1 MSTAHS
7 LRSLEADT
15 FFGYIDRQTL
25 SERIHNP
32 SLVAN
37 ADDNTMLAA
46 LRAELKSSKSFT
58 ISVAFVTNGGIG
70 ALKEALVDF
79 RGRGM
84 IITSDYQDFNSP
96 DALRELLRLRNID
109 VRIMSGRSHHAKGYV
124 FDHGDHVTALVGS
137 SNLTRDALM
146 DNSEWNLKF
155 STHHDGD
162 IADQLNAA
170 LQRHIETSEPLTEKW
185 IQAYSNRRRPPVFPT
200 TADEI
205 QPGERAPQTKILP
218 NKMQTEAL
226 DRLRALI
233 ESGENR
239 ALIISATGTGKT
251 ILAGLAA
258 REFKPERVLFVAHT
272 AQILRK
278 AATEFQRVFETS
290 NEDTGFFIGQ
300 QREMGRRFTFATVQ
314 SISRIEH
321 LAEISPKQF
330 DYIIID
336 EVHRSGAAS
345 YRRIIDHFRPS
356 FLLGL
361 TATPERTDGFNVY
374 ELFDHNV
381 PFEIRL
387 GDALESRMLVPFDY
401 YGVSDYESM
410 NGYTISD
417 DSTIAE
423 KVARERI
430 EHLVQVL
437 EDYSFPSGTKGL
449 IFCSSNKEARRLS
462 QELNKYTLYGKPL
475 RTVSLSGA
483 DSIHL
488 REDTVEK
495 LQAGE
500 LDFIITVD
508 IFNEGIDIPDV
519 NVIMM
524 LRSTKSSIIFTQQLG
539 RGLRKATFKE
549 TLRVIDVIGNYSNNY
564 LIPIAL
570 TGDRSGD
577 PDSARETIRRSR
589 THPVAGSSTISFDE
603 VTTERILESIKRANL
618 IDKRK
623 CKEAIL
629 NLEYRLG
636 QLPRLVDFETH
647 ESINPFLMASKY
659 KNYWSLL
666 HSLKFVEVG
675 PSKKEQGFLNMLSA
689 ILLSGKRPQELLLLQ
704 LLCESG
710 SLPVGEYV
718 EFLKQK
724 NLDHSNACLDSVERV
739 LNLQWFTDGQ
749 RSTFGNRP
757 LAERH
762 NDVFRLSD
770 DFQMLY
776 DSYALSESFS
786 PVSFRDHVDDIVE
799 TGLLLNRKNFA
810 SGDRLIQGKRYSR
823 RDACRLL
830 NWSDNQES
838 TVYGYKTDK
847 ATMTCP
853 IFVTYHKDAKI
864 SESIRYEDT
873 LIDRSTLHWF
883 TRNRRTLKS
892 NELQPILNGDAD
904 LHLFAKRE
912 DAEGAEFYYLGQ
924 ADSTNPQQTEMLGK
938 NNKPVDVVTTN
949 LKLRVPLP
957 AELFD
962 SLTARKTVAAENRH

>member
-1 MSTAHS
+1 MSTARS
-7 LRSLEADT
+7 LSSLEADT

-25 SERIHNP
+25 SERIQNP

-37 ADDNTMLAA
+37 AEDNTMLAA
-46 LRAELKSSKSFT
+46 LRAELKTAMSFT

-70 ALKEALVDF
+70 ALKEALVGF
-79 RGRGM
+79 KGHGL

-96 DALRELLRLRNID
+96 DALRELLQLRNVD
-109 VRIMSGRSHHAKGYV
+109 VRIMSGRAHHAKGYV
-124 FDHGDHVTALVGS
+124 FEHGDHVTALVGS
-137 SNLTRDALM
+137 SNLTRDALI

-162 IADQLNAA
+162 IADQLNSA
-170 LQRHIETSEPLTEKW
+170 LQRHAETSESLTEQW
-185 IQAYSNRRRPPVFPT
+185 IHAYSQRRQPPIFPSNNV
-200 TADEI
+200 EI
-205 QPGERAPQTKILP
+205 EGTPHQQAKILP

-226 DRLRALI
+226 DRLGELI
-233 ESGENR
+233 DSGENR

-258 REFKPERVLFVAHT
+258 RNFDPERVLFVAHT

-278 AATEFQRVFETS
+278 AATEFQRVFQTGTDE
-290 NEDTGFFIGQ
+290 TGFFIGQ
-300 QREMGRRFTFATVQ
+300 QRETDRRFTFATVQ
-314 SISRIEH
+314 SLSRIEN
-321 LAEISPKQF
+321 LADISPKQF

-336 EVHRSGAAS
+336 EVHRSGAES
-345 YRRIIDHFRPS
+345 YRRIIDHFRPD

-417 DSTIAE
+417 DSTVAE
-423 KVARERI
+423 KVARERV

-449 IFCSSNKEARRLS
+449 IFCSSNKEAARLS

-483 DSIHL
+483 DSIQH

-524 LRSTKSSIIFTQQLG
+524 LRSTQSSIIFTQQLG
-539 RGLRKATFKE
+539 RGLRKARSKE

-577 PDSARETIRRSR
+577 PDSARETVRRSR

-603 VTTERILESIKRANL
+603 VTTERILESLKRANL

-636 QLPRLVDFETH
+636 QLPRLIDFETH
-647 ESINPFLMASKY
+647 ESINPYLMASKY

-666 HSLKFVEVG
+666 HSLKFVDAG
-675 PSKKEQGFLNMLSA
+675 PSEKERGFLTMLSA
-689 ILLSGKRPQELLLLQ
+689 ILLNGKRPQELLLLKA
-704 LLCESG
+704 LCEQG
-710 SLPVGEYV
+710 SIPV
-718 EFLKQK
+718 QK
-724 NLDHSNACLDSVERV
+724 FADSLAAKGLDHSEACLNTVERV
-739 LNLQWFTDGQ
+739 LNLQWFTESQ
-749 RSTFGNRP
+749 RLSFGDLP
-757 LAERH
+757 LVVREES
-762 NDVFRLSD
+762 VFKLSD

-776 DSYALSESFS
+776 RSYADTERFS
-786 PVSFRDHVDDIVE
+786 AVSFRDHVDDLIE
-799 TGLLLNRKNFA
+799 TGLLLNRKNFNG
-810 SGDRLIQGKRYSR
+810 SDQFIQGKRYSR
-823 RDACRLL
+823 RDVCRLL
-830 NWSDNQES
+830 NWANNQES

-853 IFVTYHKDAKI
+853 IFVTYHKDSEI

-912 DAEGAEFYYLGQ
+912 DAEGTEFYYLGQ
-924 ADSTNPQQTEMLGK
+924 ADSTNPQQTEMIGK
-938 NNKPVDVVTTN
+938 NNKPVDVVTTD

-962 SLTARKTVAAENRH
+962 SLTARKTVAAR

>member
-1 MSTAHS
+1 MSTAQS
-7 LRSLEADT
+7 LSSLEADT

-25 SERIHNP
+25 SERIQNP
-32 SLVAN
+32 SLIAN
-37 ADDNTMLAA
+37 AEDNTMLAA
-46 LRAELKSSKSFT
+46 LRAELKTAMSFT

-70 ALKEALVDF
+70 ALKEALVGF
-79 RGRGM
+79 KGHGL

-96 DALRELLRLRNID
+96 DALRELLQLRNVD
-109 VRIMSGRSHHAKGYV
+109 VRIMSGRAHHAKGYV
-124 FDHGDHVTALVGS
+124 FEHGDLVTALVGS
-137 SNLTRDALM
+137 SNLTRDALI

-162 IADQLNAA
+162 IADQLNSA
-170 LQRHIETSEPLTEKW
+170 LQRHAETSEPLTEQW
-185 IQAYSNRRRPPVFPT
+185 IHAYSQRRQPPIFPSNNV
-200 TADEI
+200 EI
-205 QPGERAPQTKILP
+205 EGTPHQQAKILP

-226 DRLRALI
+226 DRLGELI
-233 ESGENR
+233 DSGENR

-258 REFKPERVLFVAHT
+258 RNFDPERVLFVAHT

-278 AATEFQRVFETS
+278 AATEFQRVFQTDADE
-290 NEDTGFFIGQ
+290 TGFFIGQ
-300 QREMGRRFTFATVQ
+300 QREIDRRFTFATVQ
-314 SISRIEH
+314 SLSRIEN
-321 LAEISPKQF
+321 LADISPKQF

-336 EVHRSGAAS
+336 EVHRSGAES
-345 YRRIIDHFRPS
+345 YRRIIDHFRPD

-417 DSTIAE
+417 DSTVAE
-423 KVARERI
+423 KVARERV
-430 EHLVQVL
+430 EHLVRVL
-437 EDYSFPSGTKGL
+437 EDYSFPNGTKGL
-449 IFCSSNKEARRLS
+449 IFCSSNKEAARLS
-462 QELNKYTLYGKPL
+462 QELNQYTLYGKPL

-483 DSIHL
+483 DSIQH

-524 LRSTKSSIIFTQQLG
+524 LRSTQSSIIFTQQLG
-539 RGLRKATFKE
+539 RGLRKAKSKE

-577 PDSARETIRRSR
+577 PDSARETVRRSR

-603 VTTERILESIKRANL
+603 VTTQRILESLKRANL

-636 QLPRLVDFETH
+636 QLPRLIDFETH
-647 ESINPFLMASKY
+647 ESINPYLMASKY

-666 HSLKFVEVG
+666 HSLKFVDAC
-675 PSKKEQGFLNMLSA
+675 PSEKERGFLTMLSA
-689 ILLSGKRPQELLLLQ
+689 ILLSGKRPQELLLLKT
-704 LLCESG
+704 LCEQG
-710 SLPVGEYV
+710 SIPVQTFADSLAAQG
-718 EFLKQK
+718 
-724 NLDHSNACLDSVERV
+724 LDHSEACLNTIERV
-739 LNLQWFTDGQ
+739 LNLQWFTESQ
-749 RSTFGNRP
+749 RLSFGDLP
-757 LAERH
+757 LVVREGS
-762 NDVFRLSD
+762 VFKLSD
-770 DFQMLY
+770 DFRMLY
-776 DSYALSESFS
+776 RSYADTEHFS
-786 PVSFRDHVDDIVE
+786 GVSFRDHVDDLIE
-799 TGLLLNRKNFA
+799 TGLLLNRKNFNG
-810 SGDRLIQGKRYSR
+810 SDQFIQGKRYSR
-823 RDACRLL
+823 RDVCRLL
-830 NWSDNQES
+830 NWANNQES

-853 IFVTYHKDAKI
+853 IFVTYHKDSEI

-938 NNKPVDVVTTN
+938 NNKPVDVVTTD

-962 SLTARKTVAAENRH
+962 SLTARKTVAAR

>member
-7 LRSLEADT
+7 LSGLKADT

-32 SLVAN
+32 LLVAN

-46 LRAELKSSKSFT
+46 LRAELKTAMSFT
-58 ISVAFVTNGGIG
+58 ISVAFVTNSGIG
-70 ALKEALVDF
+70 ALKEALVGF

-96 DALRELLRLRNID
+96 DALRELSKLRNVD
-109 VRIMSGRSHHAKGYV
+109 ARIMSGLSHHAKGYV
-124 FDHGDHVTALVGS
+124 FDHGDHITALVGS
-137 SNLTRDALM
+137 SNLTRDALI

-162 IADQLNAA
+162 IADQLHSA
-170 LQRHIETSEPLTEKW
+170 LERHIEISAPLTEEW
-185 IQAYSNRRRPPVFPT
+185 IEAYSQRRQPPVF
-200 TADEI
+200 AQSAKDQI
-205 QPGERAPQTKILP
+205 GAPSSQAKILP
-218 NKMQTEAL
+218 NAMQTEAL

-233 ESGENR
+233 ESGQKR

-251 ILAGLAA
+251 ILAALAA
-258 REFKPERVLFVAHT
+258 REFRPERVLFVAHT

-278 AATEFQRVFETS
+278 AATEFQKVFQTT
-290 NEDTGFFIGQ
+290 EDETGFFIGQ
-300 QREMGRRFTFATVQ
+300 QRELDRRFTFATVQ
-314 SISRIEH
+314 SLSR
-321 LAEISPKQF
+321 LNKLSNISPKQF

-336 EVHRSGAAS
+336 EVHRSGAES
-345 YRRIIDHFRPS
+345 YRRIINHFRPD

-361 TATPERTDGFNVY
+361 TATPERTDGFNVF

-410 NGYTISD
+410 SGYTISD
-417 DSTIAE
+417 DSTLDE
-423 KVARERI
+423 KVARDRV
-430 EHLVQVL
+430 EHLVRVL

-449 IFCSSNKEARRLS
+449 IFCSSNKESSRLAE
-462 QELNKYTLYGKPL
+462 ELSNYTLYGRPL
-475 RTVSLSGA
+475 RIVALSGA
-483 DSIHL
+483 DSIER
-488 REDTVEK
+488 REETVAK

-500 LDFIITVD
+500 LDFIVTVD

-524 LRSTKSSIIFTQQLG
+524 LRSTQSSTIFTQQLG
-539 RGLRKATFKE
+539 RGLRKAKSKE

-577 PDSARETIRRSR
+577 PDSARETMRRSR

-603 VTTERILESIKRANL
+603 VTTERILESLKRANL

-636 QLPRLVDFETH
+636 QLPRLLDFETH
-647 ESINPFLMASKY
+647 ESLNPFLMASKY

-666 HSLKFVEVG
+666 HSLKFVDVG
-675 PSKKEQGFLNMLSA
+675 PSEKENGFLTMLSA
-689 ILLSGKRPQELLLLQ
+689 ILLNGKRPQELLLMDSLCRNGSISEHEYAK
-704 LLCESG
+704 LLEEQG
-710 SLPVGEYV
+710 
-718 EFLKQK
+718 
-724 NLDHSNACLDSVERV
+724 LDRSPQCLGSVERI
-739 LNLQWFTDGQ
+739 LNLEWFTEAQ
-749 RSTFGNRP
+749 RRAFGDLP
-757 LAERH
+757 LVIRE
-762 NDVFRLSD
+762 NDQFRLGD
-770 DFQMLY
+770 EFRLIY
-776 DSYALSESFS
+776 NSYARTPSFS
-786 PVSFRDHVDDIVE
+786 PISFRDHVDDIID
-799 TGLLLNRKNFA
+799 TGLLLNRKNFNG
-810 SGDRLIQGKRYSR
+810 SDQFIQGRRYSR
-823 RDACRLL
+823 RDVCRLL
-830 NWSDNQES
+830 NWAKNQES
-838 TVYGYKTDK
+838 TVYGYKTDL

-853 IFVTYHKDAKI
+853 IFVTYHKDADI
-864 SESIRYEDT
+864 WESIRYEDT

-883 TRNRRTLKS
+883 TRNKRTLQS
-892 NELQPILNGDAD
+892 PELKPILNGEAT

-912 DAEGAEFYYLGQ
+912 DSEGTEFYYLGQ
-924 ADSTNPQQTEMLGK
+924 ADSTNPEQTTMPGK
-938 NNKPVDVVTTN
+938 NNTAVDVVTTD
-949 LKLRVPLP
+949 LKLKVPLTV
-957 AELFD
+957 ELFEA
-962 SLTARKTVAAENRH
+962 LTARTNIAAPEARK

>member
-1 MSTAHS
+1 MGTAQS
-7 LRSLEADT
+7 LSSLEADT

-25 SERIHNP
+25 SERIQNP

-37 ADDNTMLAA
+37 AEDNTMLAA
-46 LRAELKSSKSFT
+46 LRTELKTATSFT

-70 ALKEALVDF
+70 ALKEALVGF
-79 RGRGM
+79 KGHGL

-96 DALRELLRLRNID
+96 DALRELLQLRNVD
-109 VRIMSGRSHHAKGYV
+109 VRIMSGRAHHAKGYV
-124 FDHGDHVTALVGS
+124 FEHGDHVTALIGS
-137 SNLTRDALM
+137 SNLTRDALI

-162 IADQLNAA
+162 IADQLNSA
-170 LQRHIETSEPLTEKW
+170 LQRHAETSESLTEQW
-185 IQAYSNRRRPPVFPT
+185 IHAYSQRRQPPVFPSNNVQLEGT
-200 TADEI
+200 PHQQA
-205 QPGERAPQTKILP
+205 KILP

-226 DRLRALI
+226 DRLGELI
-233 ESGENR
+233 DSGENR

-258 REFKPERVLFVAHT
+258 RNFDPERVLFVAHT

-278 AATEFQRVFETS
+278 AATEFQRVFQTDADE
-290 NEDTGFFIGQ
+290 TGFFIGQ
-300 QREMGRRFTFATVQ
+300 QRETDRRFTFATVQ
-314 SISRIEH
+314 SLSRIEN
-321 LAEISPKQF
+321 LADISPKQF

-336 EVHRSGAAS
+336 EVHRSGAES
-345 YRRIIDHFRPS
+345 YRRIIDHFRPD

-417 DSTIAE
+417 DSTVAE
-423 KVARERI
+423 KVARERV
-430 EHLVQVL
+430 EHLVRVL

-449 IFCSSNKEARRLS
+449 IFCSSNKEAARLS
-462 QELNKYTLYGKPL
+462 QELNQFTLYGKPL

-483 DSIHL
+483 DSIQH

-524 LRSTKSSIIFTQQLG
+524 LRSTQSSIIFTQQLG
-539 RGLRKATFKE
+539 RGLRKAKSKE

-577 PDSARETIRRSR
+577 PDSARETVRRSR

-603 VTTERILESIKRANL
+603 VTTERILESLKRANL

-636 QLPRLVDFETH
+636 QLPRLIDFETH
-647 ESINPFLMASKY
+647 ESINPYLMASKY

-666 HSLKFVEVG
+666 HSLKFVDAG
-675 PSKKEQGFLNMLSA
+675 PSEKERGFLTMLSA
-689 ILLSGKRPQELLLLQ
+689 ILLSGKHPQELLLLKT
-704 LLCESG
+704 LCEQG
-710 SLPVGEYV
+710 SVPVQTFADSLAAQG
-718 EFLKQK
+718 
-724 NLDHSNACLDSVERV
+724 LDHSEACLNTVERV
-739 LNLQWFTDGQ
+739 LNLQWFTESQ
-749 RSTFGNRP
+749 RLSFGDLP
-757 LAERH
+757 LVVREG
-762 NDVFRLSD
+762 NVFTLSD
-770 DFQMLY
+770 DFRMLY
-776 DSYALSESFS
+776 RSYADTERFS
-786 PVSFRDHVDDIVE
+786 AVSFRDHVDDLIE
-799 TGLLLNRKNFA
+799 TGLLLNRKNFNG
-810 SGDRLIQGKRYSR
+810 SDQFIQGKRYSR
-823 RDACRLL
+823 RDVCRLL
-830 NWSDNQES
+830 NWANNQES

-847 ATMTCP
+847 TTMTCP
-853 IFVTYHKDAKI
+853 IFVTYHKDSKI

-912 DAEGAEFYYLGQ
+912 DAEGTEFYYLGQ

-938 NNKPVDVVTTN
+938 NNKPVDVVTTD
-949 LKLRVPLP
+949 LKLRIPLP

-962 SLTARKTVAAENRH
+962 SLTARKTVAAR

>member
-7 LRSLEADT
+7 LSSLEADT
-15 FFGYIDRQTL
+15 FFGYIDRHTL
-25 SERIHNP
+25 SERIQNP
-32 SLVAN
+32 SLIAN
-37 ADDNTMLAA
+37 AEDNTMLAA
-46 LRAELKSSKSFT
+46 LRAELKTATSFT

-70 ALKEALVDF
+70 ALKEALIGF

-96 DALRELLRLRNID
+96 DALRELLQLRNVD
-109 VRIMSGRSHHAKGYV
+109 VRIMSGRSLHAKGYV

-137 SNLTRDALM
+137 SNLTRDALIE
-146 DNSEWNLKF
+146 NSEWNLKF

-162 IADQLNAA
+162 IADQMNSA
-170 LQRHIETSEPLTEKW
+170 LQRHIETSEPLTEEW
-185 IQAYSNRRRPPVFPT
+185 IQAYSERRTPPVFQSP
-200 TADEI
+200 ADRVALED
-205 QPGERAPQTKILP
+205 QPSHTKILP

-226 DRLRALI
+226 DRLGELI
-233 ESGENR
+233 DSGENR

-258 REFKPERVLFVAHT
+258 RNFDPERVLFVAHT

-278 AATEFQRVFETS
+278 AATEFQRVFQSDSSE
-290 NEDTGFFIGQ
+290 TGFFIGQ
-300 QREMGRRFTFATVQ
+300 QREIDRRFTFATVQ
-314 SISRIEH
+314 SLSRIEN
-321 LAEISPKQF
+321 LADISPKQF
-330 DYIIID
+330 DYIIVD
-336 EVHRSGAAS
+336 EVHRSGAES
-345 YRRIIDHFRPS
+345 YRRIINHFRPD
-356 FLLGL
+356 FLIGL

-417 DSTIAE
+417 ESTVAE
-423 KVARERI
+423 KVARERV
-430 EHLVQVL
+430 EHLVKVL

-449 IFCSSNKEARRLS
+449 IFCSSNKEAAHLS
-462 QELNKYTLYGKPL
+462 QELNQYTLYGKRL
-475 RTVSLSGA
+475 RTVALSGA
-483 DSIHL
+483 DSIQH
-488 REDTVEK
+488 REDTVDK

-524 LRSTKSSIIFTQQLG
+524 LRSTQSAIIFTQQLG
-539 RGLRKATFKE
+539 RGLRKAKSKE

-577 PDSARETIRRSR
+577 PDSARETVRRSR

-603 VTTERILESIKRANL
+603 VTTERILESLKRANL

-636 QLPRLVDFETH
+636 QLPRLIDFETH
-647 ESINPFLMASKY
+647 ESINPYLMASKY

-666 HSLKFVEVG
+666 HSLKFVDVG
-675 PSKKEQGFLNMLSA
+675 PSDKERGFLNMLSA
-689 ILLSGKRPQELLLLQ
+689 ILLSGKRPQELLLLKA
-704 LLCESG
+704 LCERG
-710 SLPVGEYV
+710 SVSV
-718 EFLKQK
+718 QEFVDSLAAEG
-724 NLDHSNACLDSVERV
+724 LDHSDACLNTVERV
-739 LNLQWFTDGQ
+739 LNLQWFFEAQ
-749 RSTFGNRP
+749 RRTFGDRP
-757 LAERH
+757 LAVREGKAFKLSE
-762 NDVFRLSD
+762 DFR
-770 DFQMLY
+770 MLY
-776 DSYALSESFS
+776 DSYAETKHFS
-786 PVSFRDHVDDIVE
+786 AVSFRDYVDDLIE
-799 TGLLLNRKNFA
+799 TGLLLNRKNFNG
-810 SGDRLIQGKRYSR
+810 SDTFIQGKRYSR
-823 RDACRLL
+823 RDVCRLL
-830 NWSDNQES
+830 NWADNQES

-847 ATMTCP
+847 TTMTCP
-853 IFVTYHKDAKI
+853 IFVTYHKD
-864 SESIRYEDT
+864 SEIPESVRYEDT

-912 DAEGAEFYYLGQ
+912 DAEGTEFYYLGQ
-924 ADSTNPQQTEMLGK
+924 ADSTNPRETEMLGK
-938 NNKPVDVVTTN
+938 NNKPVDVVTTD

-957 AELFD
+957 ADLFD
-962 SLTARKTVAAENRH
+962 SLTARKTVAAR

>member
-1 MSTAHS
+1 MSTAQS
-7 LRSLEADT
+7 LSSLEADT

-25 SERIHNP
+25 SERIQNP
-32 SLVAN
+32 SLIAN
-37 ADDNTMLAA
+37 AEDNTMLAA
-46 LRAELKSSKSFT
+46 LRAELKTAMSFT

-70 ALKEALVDF
+70 ALKEALVGF
-79 RGRGM
+79 KGHGL

-96 DALRELLRLRNID
+96 DALRELLQLRNVD
-109 VRIMSGRSHHAKGYV
+109 VRIMSGRAHHAKGYV
-124 FDHGDHVTALVGS
+124 FEHGDLVTALVGS
-137 SNLTRDALM
+137 SNLTRDALI

-162 IADQLNAA
+162 IADQLNSA
-170 LQRHIETSEPLTEKW
+170 LQRHAETSEPLTEQW
-185 IQAYSNRRRPPVFPT
+185 IHAYSQRRQPPIFPSNNV
-200 TADEI
+200 EI
-205 QPGERAPQTKILP
+205 EGTPHQQAKILP

-226 DRLRALI
+226 DRLGELI
-233 ESGENR
+233 DSGENR

-258 REFKPERVLFVAHT
+258 RNFDPERVLFVAHT

-278 AATEFQRVFETS
+278 AATEFQRVFQTDADE
-290 NEDTGFFIGQ
+290 TGFFIGQ
-300 QREMGRRFTFATVQ
+300 QREIDRRFTFATVQ
-314 SISRIEH
+314 SLSRIEN
-321 LAEISPKQF
+321 LADISPKQF

-336 EVHRSGAAS
+336 EVHRSGAES
-345 YRRIIDHFRPS
+345 YRRIIDHFRPD

-417 DSTIAE
+417 DSTVAE
-423 KVARERI
+423 KVARERV
-430 EHLVQVL
+430 EHLVRVL
-437 EDYSFPSGTKGL
+437 EDYSFPNGTKGL
-449 IFCSSNKEARRLS
+449 IFCSSNKEAARLS
-462 QELNKYTLYGKPL
+462 QELNQYTLYGKPL
-475 RTVSLSGA
+475 RTVSLSGT
-483 DSIHL
+483 DSIQH

-524 LRSTKSSIIFTQQLG
+524 LRSTQSSIIFTQQLG
-539 RGLRKATFKE
+539 RGLRKAKSKE

-577 PDSARETIRRSR
+577 PDSARETVRRSR

-603 VTTERILESIKRANL
+603 VTTQRILESLKRANL

-636 QLPRLVDFETH
+636 QLPRLIDFETH
-647 ESINPFLMASKY
+647 ESINPYLMASKY

-666 HSLKFVEVG
+666 HSLKFVDAC
-675 PSKKEQGFLNMLSA
+675 PSEKERGFLTMLSA
-689 ILLSGKRPQELLLLQ
+689 ILLSGKRPQELLLLKT
-704 LLCESG
+704 LCEQG
-710 SLPVGEYV
+710 SIPVQTFADSLAAQG
-718 EFLKQK
+718 
-724 NLDHSNACLDSVERV
+724 LDHSEACLNTIERV
-739 LNLQWFTDGQ
+739 LNLQWFTESQ
-749 RSTFGNRP
+749 RLSFGDLP
-757 LAERH
+757 LVVREGS
-762 NDVFRLSD
+762 VFKLSD
-770 DFQMLY
+770 DFRMLY
-776 DSYALSESFS
+776 RSYADTEHFS
-786 PVSFRDHVDDIVE
+786 GVSFRDHVDDLIE
-799 TGLLLNRKNFA
+799 TGLLLNRKNFNG
-810 SGDRLIQGKRYSR
+810 SDQFIQGKRYSR
-823 RDACRLL
+823 RDVCRLL
-830 NWSDNQES
+830 NWANNQES

-853 IFVTYHKDAKI
+853 IFVTYHKDSEI

-938 NNKPVDVVTTN
+938 NNKPVDVVTTD

-962 SLTARKTVAAENRH
+962 SLTARKTVAAR

>member
-1 MSTAHS
+1 MSTAQS
-7 LRSLEADT
+7 LSSLEADT

-25 SERIHNP
+25 SERIQNP
-32 SLVAN
+32 SLIAN
-37 ADDNTMLAA
+37 AEDNTMLAA
-46 LRAELKSSKSFT
+46 LRAELKTAMSFT

-70 ALKEALVDF
+70 ALKEALVGF
-79 RGRGM
+79 KGHGL

-96 DALRELLRLRNID
+96 DALRELLQLRNVD
-109 VRIMSGRSHHAKGYV
+109 VRIMSGRAHHAKGYV
-124 FDHGDHVTALVGS
+124 FEHGDLVTALVGS
-137 SNLTRDALM
+137 SNLTRDALI

-162 IADQLNAA
+162 IADQLNSA
-170 LQRHIETSEPLTEKW
+170 LQRHAETSEPLTEQW
-185 IQAYSNRRRPPVFPT
+185 IHAYSQRRQPPIFPSNNV
-200 TADEI
+200 EI
-205 QPGERAPQTKILP
+205 EGTPHQQAKILP

-226 DRLRALI
+226 DRLGELI
-233 ESGENR
+233 DSGENR

-258 REFKPERVLFVAHT
+258 RNFDPERVLFVAHT

-278 AATEFQRVFETS
+278 AATEFQRVFQTDADE
-290 NEDTGFFIGQ
+290 TGFFIGQ
-300 QREMGRRFTFATVQ
+300 QREIDRRFTFATVQ
-314 SISRIEH
+314 SLSRIEN
-321 LAEISPKQF
+321 LADISPKQF

-336 EVHRSGAAS
+336 EVHRSGAES
-345 YRRIIDHFRPS
+345 YRRIIDHFRPD

-417 DSTIAE
+417 DSTVAE
-423 KVARERI
+423 KVARERV
-430 EHLVQVL
+430 EHLVRVL
-437 EDYSFPSGTKGL
+437 EDYSFPNGTKGL
-449 IFCSSNKEARRLS
+449 IFCSSNKEAARLS
-462 QELNKYTLYGKPL
+462 QELNQYTLYGKPL

-483 DSIHL
+483 DSIQH

-524 LRSTKSSIIFTQQLG
+524 LRSTQSSIIFTQQLG
-539 RGLRKATFKE
+539 RGLRKAKSKE

-577 PDSARETIRRSR
+577 PDSARETVRRSR

-603 VTTERILESIKRANL
+603 VTTQRILESLKRANL

-636 QLPRLVDFETH
+636 QLPRLIDFETH
-647 ESINPFLMASKY
+647 ESINPYLMASKY

-666 HSLKFVEVG
+666 HSLKFVDAC
-675 PSKKEQGFLNMLSA
+675 PSEKERGFLTMLSA
-689 ILLSGKRPQELLLLQ
+689 ILLSGKRPQELLLLKT
-704 LLCESG
+704 LCEQG
-710 SLPVGEYV
+710 SIPVQTFADSLAAQG
-718 EFLKQK
+718 
-724 NLDHSNACLDSVERV
+724 LDHSEACLNTIERV
-739 LNLQWFTDGQ
+739 LNLQWFTESQ
-749 RSTFGNRP
+749 RLSFGDLP
-757 LAERH
+757 LVVREGS
-762 NDVFRLSD
+762 VFKLSD
-770 DFQMLY
+770 DFRMLY
-776 DSYALSESFS
+776 RSYADTEHFS
-786 PVSFRDHVDDIVE
+786 AVSFRDHVDDLIE
-799 TGLLLNRKNFA
+799 TGLLLNRKNFNG
-810 SGDRLIQGKRYSR
+810 SDQFIQGKRYSR
-823 RDACRLL
+823 RDVCRLL
-830 NWSDNQES
+830 NWANNQES

-853 IFVTYHKDAKI
+853 IFVTYHKDSEI

-938 NNKPVDVVTTN
+938 NNKPVDVVTTD

-962 SLTARKTVAAENRH
+962 SLTARKTVAAR

>member
-1 MSTAHS
+1 MSTAQS
-7 LRSLEADT
+7 LSRLEADT

-25 SERIHNP
+25 SERIQNP
-32 SLVAN
+32 SLIAN
-37 ADDNTMLAA
+37 AEDNTMLAA
-46 LRAELKSSKSFT
+46 LRAELKTATSFT

-70 ALKEALVDF
+70 GLKEALVGF
-79 RGRGM
+79 KGNGL

-96 DALRELLRLRNID
+96 DALRELLQLRNVD
-109 VRIMSGRSHHAKGYV
+109 ARIMSGRAHHAKGYV
-124 FDHGDHVTALVGS
+124 FEHGDHVTALVGS
-137 SNLTRDALM
+137 SNLTRDALI

-162 IADQLNAA
+162 IADQLNSA
-170 LQRHIETSEPLTEKW
+170 LQRHVETSAPLTEEW
-185 IQAYSNRRRPPVFPT
+185 IQDYSERRTPPIFPSP
-200 TADEI
+200 ADRVALED
-205 QPGERAPQTKILP
+205 QPQCAKILP

-226 DRLRALI
+226 DRLGELI
-233 ESGENR
+233 DSGENR

-258 REFKPERVLFVAHT
+258 RNFDPERVLFVAHT

-278 AATEFQRVFETS
+278 AATEFQRVFRTDADE
-290 NEDTGFFIGQ
+290 TGFFIGQ
-300 QREMGRRFTFATVQ
+300 QRETDRRFTFATVQ
-314 SISRIEH
+314 SLSRPEN
-321 LAEISPKQF
+321 LADISPKQF

-336 EVHRSGAAS
+336 EVHRSGAES
-345 YRRIIDHFRPS
+345 YRRIIDHFRPD

-417 DSTIAE
+417 DSTVAE
-423 KVARERI
+423 KVARERV

-449 IFCSSNKEARRLS
+449 IFCSSNKEAARLS

-483 DSIHL
+483 DSIQH

-524 LRSTKSSIIFTQQLG
+524 LRSTQSSIIFTQQLG
-539 RGLRKATFKE
+539 RGLRKAKSKE

-577 PDSARETIRRSR
+577 PDSARETVRRSR

-603 VTTERILESIKRANL
+603 VTTERILESLKRANL

-636 QLPRLVDFETH
+636 QLPRLLDFETH
-647 ESINPFLMASKY
+647 ESINPYLMASKY

-666 HSLKFVEVG
+666 HSLKFVEAG
-675 PSKKEQGFLNMLSA
+675 PSEKERGFLTMLSA
-689 ILLSGKRPQELLLLQ
+689 ILLSGKRPQELLLLKT
-704 LLCESG
+704 LCEQG
-710 SLPVGEYV
+710 SIPVQTFADSLAAQG
-718 EFLKQK
+718 
-724 NLDHSNACLDSVERV
+724 LDHSEACLNTVERV
-739 LNLQWFTDGQ
+739 LNLQWFTESQ
-749 RSTFGNRP
+749 RLSFGDLP
-757 LAERH
+757 LVVREGS
-762 NDVFRLSD
+762 VFKLSD
-770 DFQMLY
+770 DFRMLY
-776 DSYALSESFS
+776 RSYADTERFS
-786 PVSFRDHVDDIVE
+786 TVSFRDHIDDLIE
-799 TGLLLNRKNFA
+799 TGLLLNRKNFNG
-810 SGDRLIQGKRYSR
+810 SDQFIQGKRYSR
-823 RDACRLL
+823 RDVCRLL
-830 NWSDNQES
+830 NWANNQES

-853 IFVTYHKDAKI
+853 IFVTYHKDSEI

-912 DAEGAEFYYLGQ
+912 DAEGTEFYYLGQ
-924 ADSTNPQQTEMLGK
+924 ADSTNPQQTEMIGK
-938 NNKPVDVVTTN
+938 NNKPVDVVTTD

-957 AELFD
+957 AELFG
-962 SLTARKTVAAENRH
+962 SLSARKTVAAR

>member
-7 LRSLEADT
+7 LHGLKADT

-46 LRAELKSSKSFT
+46 LRAELKTATAFT
-58 ISVAFVTNGGIG
+58 ISVAFVTNSGIG
-70 ALKEALVDF
+70 ALKEALVGF

-96 DALRELLRLRNID
+96 DALRELLRLRNVD
-109 VRIMSGRSHHAKGYV
+109 VRVMSGLSHHAKGYV
-124 FDHGDHVTALVGS
+124 FDHGDHITALVGS

-162 IADQLNAA
+162 IADQLHSA
-170 LQRHIETSEPLTEKW
+170 LERHIEASEPLSEEW
-185 IQAYSNRRRPPVFPT
+185 IQAYSKRRQPPVF
-200 TADEI
+200 AKSAKIELGE
-205 QPGERAPQTKILP
+205 QPSQVKILP

-233 ESGENR
+233 ETGENR

-251 ILAGLAA
+251 ILAALAA
-258 REFKPERVLFVAHT
+258 RDYAPDRVLFVAHT

-278 AATEFQRVFETS
+278 AATEFQKVFQTS
-290 NEDTGFFIGQ
+290 EEDTGFFIGQ
-300 QREMGRRFTFATVQ
+300 QRELDRRFTFATVQ
-314 SISRIEH
+314 SLSR
-321 LAEISPKQF
+321 LDNLSEISPKQF

-336 EVHRSGAAS
+336 EVHRSGAES
-345 YRRIIDHFRPS
+345 YRRIINHFRPD

-361 TATPERTDGFNVY
+361 TATPERTDGINIF

-417 DSTIAE
+417 DSTVDE
-423 KVARERI
+423 KVAHERV
-430 EHLVQVL
+430 EHLVRVL

-449 IFCSSNKEARRLS
+449 IFCSSNKEASRLAD
-462 QELNKYTLYGKPL
+462 ELNTYALYGRRL
-475 RTVSLSGA
+475 RTVALSGA
-483 DSIHL
+483 DSIEK
-488 REDTVEK
+488 REETVDK

-500 LDFIITVD
+500 LDFIVTVD

-524 LRSTKSSIIFTQQLG
+524 LRSTQSSIIFTQQLG
-539 RGLRKATFKE
+539 RGLRKAPSKE
-549 TLRVIDVIGNYSNNY
+549 TLRVIDVIGNYSSNY

-577 PDSARETIRRSR
+577 PDSVRETIRRSR

-603 VTTERILESIKRANL
+603 VTTERILESLKRANL

-636 QLPRLVDFETH
+636 QLPRLIDFETH
-647 ESINPFLMASKY
+647 ESINPYLMASKF

-666 HSLKFVEVG
+666 HSLKFVDAA
-675 PSKKEQGFLNMLSA
+675 PSEKERGYLNMLSA
-689 ILLSGKRPQELLLLQ
+689 ILLSGKRPQELLLLKQ
-704 LLCESG
+704 LCERGSVSIEEFSG
-710 SLPVGEYV
+710 YLDSHG
-718 EFLKQK
+718 
-724 NLDHSNACLDSVERV
+724 LDHSEACFNTIERV
-739 LNLQWFTDGQ
+739 FNLEWFTKAQ
-749 RSTFGNRP
+749 RLAFGGIP
-757 LAERH
+757 LAVRDG
-762 NDVFRLSD
+762 NTFKLSD
-770 DFQMLY
+770 DFRMLY
-776 DSYALSESFS
+776 DSYAV
-786 PVSFRDHVDDIVE
+786 PKD
-799 TGLLLNRKNFA
+799 
-810 SGDRLIQGKRYSR
+810 SR
-823 RDACRLL
+823 
-830 NWSDNQES
+830 Q
-838 TVYGYKTDK
+838 
-847 ATMTCP
+847 
-853 IFVTYHKDAKI
+853 
-864 SESIRYEDT
+864 
-873 LIDRSTLHWF
+873 
-883 TRNRRTLKS
+883 
-892 NELQPILNGDAD
+892 
-904 LHLFAKRE
+904 
-912 DAEGAEFYYLGQ
+912 
-924 ADSTNPQQTEMLGK
+924 
-938 NNKPVDVVTTN
+938 
-949 LKLRVPLP
+949 
-957 AELFD
+957 
-962 SLTARKTVAAENRH
+962 

>member
-1 MSTAHS
+1 MGTAQS
-7 LRSLEADT
+7 LSSLEADT

-25 SERIHNP
+25 SERIQNP

-37 ADDNTMLAA
+37 AEDNTMLAA
-46 LRAELKSSKSFT
+46 LRTELKTATSFT

-70 ALKEALVDF
+70 ALKEALVGF
-79 RGRGM
+79 KGNGL

-96 DALRELLRLRNID
+96 DALRELLQLRNVD
-109 VRIMSGRSHHAKGYV
+109 VRIMSGRAHHAKGYV
-124 FDHGDHVTALVGS
+124 FEHGDHVTALVGS
-137 SNLTRDALM
+137 SNLTRDALI

-162 IADQLNAA
+162 IADQLNSA
-170 LQRHIETSEPLTEKW
+170 LQRHAETSEPLTEQW
-185 IQAYSNRRRPPVFPT
+185 IHAYNQRRQPPVFPSNNVELDGT
-200 TADEI
+200 PNQQA
-205 QPGERAPQTKILP
+205 KILP

-226 DRLRALI
+226 DRLGELI
-233 ESGENR
+233 DSGENR

-258 REFKPERVLFVAHT
+258 RNFDPERVLFVAHT

-278 AATEFQRVFETS
+278 AATEFQRVFQT
-290 NEDTGFFIGQ
+290 DADATGFFIGQ
-300 QREMGRRFTFATVQ
+300 QRETDRRFTFATVQ
-314 SISRIEH
+314 SLSRIEN
-321 LAEISPKQF
+321 LADISPKQF

-336 EVHRSGAAS
+336 EVHRSGAES
-345 YRRIIDHFRPS
+345 YRRIIDHFRPD

-417 DSTIAE
+417 DSTLAE
-423 KVARERI
+423 KIARERV
-430 EHLVQVL
+430 EHLVKVL

-449 IFCSSNKEARRLS
+449 IFCSSNKEATRLS
-462 QELNKYTLYGKPL
+462 EELSAYTLYGNPL
-475 RTVSLSGA
+475 RTVALNGA
-483 DSIHL
+483 DSIER
-488 REDTVEK
+488 REATVDK

-524 LRSTKSSIIFTQQLG
+524 LRSTQSSIIFTQQLG
-539 RGLRKATFKE
+539 RGLRKAKSKE

-577 PDSARETIRRSR
+577 PDSARETVRRSR

-603 VTTERILESIKRANL
+603 VTTERILESLKRANL

-636 QLPRLVDFETH
+636 QLPRLIDFETH
-647 ESINPFLMASKY
+647 ESINPYLMASKY

-666 HSLKFVEVG
+666 HSLKFVDAG
-675 PSKKEQGFLNMLSA
+675 PSEKERGFLTMLSA
-689 ILLSGKRPQELLLLQ
+689 ILLNGKRPQELLLLKA
-704 LLCESG
+704 LCEQG
-710 SLPVGEYV
+710 SIPV
-718 EFLKQK
+718 QK
-724 NLDHSNACLDSVERV
+724 FADSLAAKGLDHSEACLNTIERV
-739 LNLQWFTDGQ
+739 LNLQWFTESQ
-749 RSTFGNRP
+749 RVSFGDLSLVVR
-757 LAERH
+757 EGS
-762 NDVFRLSD
+762 VFTLSD
-770 DFQMLY
+770 DFLMLY
-776 DSYALSESFS
+776 RSYADTERFS
-786 PVSFRDHVDDIVE
+786 AVSFRDHVDDLIE
-799 TGLLLNRKNFA
+799 TGLLLNRKNFNG
-810 SGDRLIQGKRYSR
+810 SDQFIQGKRYSR
-823 RDACRLL
+823 RDVCRLL
-830 NWSDNQES
+830 NWANNQES

-853 IFVTYHKDAKI
+853 IFVTYHKDSEI

-912 DAEGAEFYYLGQ
+912 DAEGTEFYYLGR

-938 NNKPVDVVTTN
+938 NNKPVDVVTTD

-962 SLTARKTVAAENRH
+962 SLTARKTVAAR

>member
-7 LRSLEADT
+7 LSSLEADT

-25 SERIHNP
+25 SERIQNP

-37 ADDNTMLAA
+37 AANNTMLAA
-46 LRAELKSSKSFT
+46 LRTELKTAKSFT

-70 ALKEALVDF
+70 ALKEALVGF
-79 RGRGM
+79 RARGL

-96 DALRELLRLRNID
+96 DALRELLQLRNVD
-109 VRIMSGRSHHAKGYV
+109 VRIMSGLSHHAKGYV
-124 FDHGDHVTALVGS
+124 FDHGDHITALVGS
-137 SNLTRDALM
+137 SNLTRDALIE
-146 DNSEWNLKF
+146 NSEWNLKF
-155 STHHDGD
+155 STRHDGD
-162 IADQLNAA
+162 IADQLHSA
-170 LQRHIETSEPLTEKW
+170 LERHLETSMPLTEEW
-185 IQAYSNRRRPPVFPT
+185 IRAYSERRTPPIFQST
-200 TADEI
+200 TGIALEG
-205 QPGERAPQTKILP
+205 QQKHTKVLP

-226 DRLRALI
+226 DRLGELVDA
-233 ESGENR
+233 GENR

-258 REFKPERVLFVAHT
+258 RNFDPERVLFVAHT

-278 AATEFQRVFETS
+278 AATEFQRVFQTDATE
-290 NEDTGFFIGQ
+290 TGFFIGQ
-300 QREMGRRFTFATVQ
+300 QREIDRRFTFATVQ
-314 SISRIEH
+314 SLSRIEN
-321 LAEISPKQF
+321 LADISPKQF

-336 EVHRSGAAS
+336 EVHRSGAES
-345 YRRIIDHFRPS
+345 YRRIIDHFHPD

-387 GDALESRMLVPFDY
+387 GDALESQMLVPFDY

-417 DSTIAE
+417 DSTVAE
-423 KVARERI
+423 KVARERV
-430 EHLVQVL
+430 EHLVRVL

-449 IFCSSNKEARRLS
+449 IFCSSNKEAARLS
-462 QELNKYTLYGKPL
+462 QELNRYTLYGKPL

-483 DSIHL
+483 DSIQH

-519 NVIMM
+519 NVIVM
-524 LRSTKSSIIFTQQLG
+524 LRSTQSSIIFTQQLG
-539 RGLRKATFKE
+539 RGLRKAKAKE

-577 PDSARETIRRSR
+577 PDSARETVRRSR

-603 VTTERILESIKRANL
+603 VTTERILESLKRANL

-636 QLPRLVDFETH
+636 QLPRLIDFETH
-647 ESINPFLMASKY
+647 ESINPYLMASKY

-666 HSLKFVEVG
+666 HSLKFVDVG
-675 PSKKEQGFLNMLSA
+675 PSDKERGFLNMLSA
-689 ILLSGKRPQELLLLQ
+689 ILLNGKRPQELLLLKI
-704 LLCESG
+704 LCEQG
-710 SLPVGEYV
+710 SVSV
-718 EFLKQK
+718 QEFSHFLEARG
-724 NLDHSNACLDSVERV
+724 LDHSDACLNTIERV
-739 LNLQWFTDGQ
+739 LNLQWFTEAQ
-749 RSTFGNRP
+749 QLTFGNRP
-757 LAERH
+757 LAVREA
-762 NDVFRLSD
+762 NSFKLSD
-770 DFQMLY
+770 DFRMLY
-776 DSYALSESFS
+776 DSYAATERFS
-786 PVSFRDHVDDIVE
+786 AVSFRDHVDDLIE
-799 TGLLLNRKNFA
+799 TGLLLNRKNFNG
-810 SGDRLIQGKRYSR
+810 GDKFILGKRYSR
-823 RDACRLL
+823 RDVCRLL
-830 NWSDNQES
+830 NWADNQES

-847 ATMTCP
+847 VTMTCP
-853 IFVTYHKDAKI
+853 IFVTYHKDAEI

-912 DAEGAEFYYLGQ
+912 DSEGAEFYYLGQ

-938 NNKPVDVVTTN
+938 NNKPVDVVTTD

-957 AELFD
+957 ADLFD
-962 SLTARKTVAAENRH
+962 SLTARKNVAAR

>member
-7 LRSLEADT
+7 LSSLEADT
-15 FFGYIDRQTL
+15 LFGYIDRQTL
-25 SERIHNP
+25 SERIQNP
-32 SLVAN
+32 SLIAN
-37 ADDNTMLAA
+37 AEDNTMLAA
-46 LRAELKSSKSFT
+46 LRAELKTATSFT

-70 ALKEALVDF
+70 ALKEALIGF

-96 DALRELLRLRNID
+96 DALRELLQLRNVD

-124 FDHGDHVTALVGS
+124 FEHGDHVTALVGS
-137 SNLTRDALM
+137 SNLTRDALIE
-146 DNSEWNLKF
+146 NSEWNLKF

-162 IADQLNAA
+162 IADQLNSA
-170 LQRHIETSEPLTEKW
+170 LKRHVETSEPLTEEW
-185 IQAYSNRRRPPVFPT
+185 IQAYSERRIPPVFQPPAGRIALEDQPT
-200 TADEI
+200 H
-205 QPGERAPQTKILP
+205 TKILP

-226 DRLRALI
+226 DRLGELI
-233 ESGENR
+233 DSGENR

-258 REFKPERVLFVAHT
+258 RNFDPERVLFVAHT

-278 AATEFQRVFETS
+278 AATEFQRVFQTDADE
-290 NEDTGFFIGQ
+290 TGFFIGQ
-300 QREMGRRFTFATVQ
+300 QREIDRRFTFATVQ
-314 SISRIEH
+314 SLSRIDN
-321 LAEISPKQF
+321 LADISPKQF

-336 EVHRSGAAS
+336 EVHRSGAES
-345 YRRIIDHFRPS
+345 YRRIIDHFRPD

-417 DSTIAE
+417 DSTVAE
-423 KVARERI
+423 KVARERV
-430 EHLVQVL
+430 EHLVKVL

-449 IFCSSNKEARRLS
+449 IFCSSNKEAARLS
-462 QELNKYTLYGKPL
+462 QELNQYTLYGKAL
-475 RTVSLSGA
+475 RTVALSGA
-483 DSIHL
+483 DSIER
-488 REDTVEK
+488 REATVDK

-524 LRSTKSSIIFTQQLG
+524 LRSTQSSIIFTQQLG
-539 RGLRKATFKE
+539 RGLRKAKSKE
-549 TLRVIDVIGNYSNNY
+549 TLRVIDVIGNYTNNY

-577 PDSARETIRRSR
+577 PDSARETVRRSR

-603 VTTERILESIKRANL
+603 VTTERILESLKNANL

-636 QLPRLVDFETH
+636 QLPRLIDFETH
-647 ESINPFLMASKY
+647 ESINPYLMASKFET
-659 KNYWSLL
+659 YWSLL
-666 HSLKFVEVG
+666 YSLKFVDDG
-675 PSKKEQGFLNMLSA
+675 PSDIEYGFLRMLST
-689 ILLSGKRPQELLLLQ
+689 ILLSGKRPQELLLLK
-704 LLCESG
+704 LLCERG
-710 SLPVGEYV
+710 SIEVRKFSN
-718 EFLKQK
+718 FLEEQG
-724 NLDHSNACLDSVERV
+724 LEHSETCLNTVERV
-739 LNLQWFTDGQ
+739 LNLEWFTETQ
-749 RSTFGNRP
+749 RLTFGGLP
-757 LAERH
+757 LAIKEG
-762 NDVFRLSD
+762 NVFKLSD
-770 DFQMLY
+770 DFRMLY
-776 DSYALSESFS
+776 DSYATTESFS
-786 PVSFRDHVDDIVE
+786 AVSFRDHVDDLIE
-799 TGLLLNRKNFA
+799 TGLLLNRKNFKG
-810 SGDRLIQGKRYSR
+810 SDTFIQGKRYSR
-823 RDACRLL
+823 RDVLRLL
-830 NWSDNQES
+830 NWADNQES
-838 TVYGYKTDK
+838 IVFGYKTDK
-847 ATMTCP
+847 TTMTCP
-853 IFVTYHKDAKI
+853 IFVTYHKNSDI
-864 SESIRYEDT
+864 SESIRYKDT

-892 NELQPILNGDAD
+892 SELQPILNGDAD
-904 LHLFAKRE
+904 LHIFAKRE
-912 DAEGAEFYYLGQ
+912 DAEGAELYYLGQ

-938 NNKPVDVVTTN
+938 NNKLVDVVTAD

-957 AELFD
+957 AELFE
-962 SLTARKTVAAENRH
+962 SLTARKTVAAP

>member
-7 LRSLEADT
+7 LSSLEADT
-15 FFGYIDRQTL
+15 LFGYIDRQTL
-25 SERIHNP
+25 SERIQNP
-32 SLVAN
+32 SLIAN
-37 ADDNTMLAA
+37 AEDSTMLAA
-46 LRAELKSSKSFT
+46 LRAELKTATSFT

-70 ALKEALVDF
+70 ALKEALIGF

-96 DALRELLRLRNID
+96 DALRELLQLRNVD

-124 FDHGDHVTALVGS
+124 FEHGDHVTALVGS
-137 SNLTRDALM
+137 SNLTRDALIE
-146 DNSEWNLKF
+146 NSEWNLKF

-162 IADQLNAA
+162 IADQLNLA
-170 LQRHIETSEPLTEKW
+170 LQRHVETSKPLTEEW
-185 IQAYSNRRRPPVFPT
+185 IQSYTERRTPPVFQAPADRIALEDQPT
-200 TADEI
+200 H
-205 QPGERAPQTKILP
+205 TKILP

-226 DRLRALI
+226 DRLGELI
-233 ESGENR
+233 DSGENR

-258 REFKPERVLFVAHT
+258 RNFDPERILFVAHT

-278 AATEFQRVFETS
+278 AATEFQRVFQTDADE
-290 NEDTGFFIGQ
+290 TGFFIGQ
-300 QREMGRRFTFATVQ
+300 QREIDRRFTFATVQ
-314 SISRIEH
+314 SLSRIEN
-321 LAEISPKQF
+321 LADISPKQF

-336 EVHRSGAAS
+336 EVHRSGAES
-345 YRRIIDHFRPS
+345 YRRIIDHFRPD

-387 GDALESRMLVPFDY
+387 GDALKSRMLVPFDY

-417 DSTIAE
+417 DSTVAE
-423 KVARERI
+423 KVARERV
-430 EHLVQVL
+430 EHLVKVL
-437 EDYSFPSGTKGL
+437 EDYSFPNGTKGL
-449 IFCSSNKEARRLS
+449 IFCSSNKEAARLS
-462 QELNKYTLYGKPL
+462 QELNQYTLYGKAL
-475 RTVSLSGA
+475 RTVALSGA
-483 DSIHL
+483 DSIER
-488 REDTVEK
+488 REATVDK

-524 LRSTKSSIIFTQQLG
+524 LRSTQSSIIFTQQLG
-539 RGLRKATFKE
+539 RGLRKAKSKE
-549 TLRVIDVIGNYSNNY
+549 TLRVIDVIGNYTNNY

-577 PDSARETIRRSR
+577 PDSARETVRRSR

-603 VTTERILESIKRANL
+603 VTTERILESLKRANL

-636 QLPRLVDFETH
+636 QLPRLIDFETH
-647 ESINPFLMASKY
+647 ESINPYLMASKY

-666 HSLKFVEVG
+666 HSLKFVDVG
-675 PSKKEQGFLNMLSA
+675 PSDKERGFLNMLSA
-689 ILLSGKRPQELLLLQ
+689 ILLSGKRPQELLLLKT
-704 LLCESG
+704 LCVRG
-710 SLPVGEYV
+710 SVPVQ
-718 EFLKQK
+718 EFVDALAAEG
-724 NLDHSNACLDSVERV
+724 LDHSDACLNTIERV
-739 LNLQWFTDGQ
+739 LNLQWFTEAQ
-749 RSTFGNRP
+749 RLSFGDRP
-757 LAERH
+757 LAVREG
-762 NDVFRLSD
+762 NSFTLSD
-770 DFQMLY
+770 DFRMLY
-776 DSYALSESFS
+776 DSYAETKQFS
-786 PVSFRDHVDDIVE
+786 AVSFRDHVDDLIE
-799 TGLLLNRKNFA
+799 TGLLLNRKNF
-810 SGDRLIQGKRYSR
+810 SGSDRFIQGKRYSR
-823 RDACRLL
+823 RDVCRLL
-830 NWSDNQES
+830 NWADNQES

-853 IFVTYHKDAKI
+853 IFVTYHKDSEI

-912 DAEGAEFYYLGQ
+912 DAEGTEFYYLGQ

-938 NNKPVDVVTTN
+938 NNKPVDVVTTD

-962 SLTARKTVAAENRH
+962 SLTARKTVAAR